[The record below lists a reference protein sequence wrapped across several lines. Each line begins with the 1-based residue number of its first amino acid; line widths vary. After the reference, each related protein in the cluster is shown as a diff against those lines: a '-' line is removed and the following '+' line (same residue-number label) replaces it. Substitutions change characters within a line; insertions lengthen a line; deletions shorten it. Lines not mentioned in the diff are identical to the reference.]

1 MSLYFRQILLFLL
14 HSSCLSN
21 RGNRFCLVPVSS
33 VWLYARFH
41 RFFSPEAGELPTQ
54 QLSLF
59 VETSAHLACH
69 FQWVFIPS
77 VVWKMTSLKRKAF
90 WQLPLRIDGERVSV
104 TLCAGPHMYDLM
116 HSPPQRETVGHRW
129 CHRHWCLPAW
139 PHNVSS
145 GASAT
150 YFGGHAILEST
161 VSYFPLLSRRFRSYT
176 DAFFG
181 VICQKDTVCVF
192 TLKWAEQDFGEKVKI
207 LWCFLL

>member
-1 MSLYFRQILLFLL
+1 MRGFIDFFPRGWRVADPAVVSLCGNFSTFGLPFPMSVYSLC
-14 HSSCLSN
+14 CLEN
-21 RGNRFCLVPVSS
+21 DAV
-33 VWLYARFH
+33 
-41 RFFSPEAGELPTQ
+41 
-54 QLSLF
+54 
-59 VETSAHLACH
+59 
-69 FQWVFIPS
+69 
-77 VVWKMTSLKRKAF
+77 TSLKRKAF

-150 YFGGHAILEST
+150 YFGGHGILEST